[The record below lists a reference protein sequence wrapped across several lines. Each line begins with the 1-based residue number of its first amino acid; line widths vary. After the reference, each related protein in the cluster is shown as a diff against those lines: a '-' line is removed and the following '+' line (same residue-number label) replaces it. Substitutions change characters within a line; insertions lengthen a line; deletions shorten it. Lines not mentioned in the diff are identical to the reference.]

1 MKPIYFLLVVILLA
15 YLGGCMPE
23 PGPVVSVS
31 PEQSQACY
39 ADAQAQL
46 SPAWAGASKL
56 DRAAAI
62 LSVIT
67 TCEGN

>member
-1 MKPIYFLLVVILLA
+1 
-15 YLGGCMPE
+15 MPE